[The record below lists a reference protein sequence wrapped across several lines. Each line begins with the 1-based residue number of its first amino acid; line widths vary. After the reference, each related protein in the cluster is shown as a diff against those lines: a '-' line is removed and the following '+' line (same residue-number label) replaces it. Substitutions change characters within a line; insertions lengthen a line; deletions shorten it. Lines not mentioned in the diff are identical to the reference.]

1 MLHGEDTA
9 SQIENG
15 LHLPTFTSD
24 AHGNLRTKIET
35 GERDYTFFSIITAR
49 ITTPCM
55 YYGLNSLK
63 SYN

>member
-1 MLHGEDTA
+1 MTDNNDVCYYRELVLHGEDTA

-35 GERDYTFFSIITAR
+35 GERDYALFQS
-49 ITTPCM
+49 
-55 YYGLNSLK
+55 
-63 SYN
+63 